1 MTMLSAGDRA
11 PDFDLPD
18 LAGRRHRLEDALQ
31 RGPALAV
38 FWKSGCNTCDL
49 AFSYLQ
55 RLAVAY
61 PEGRWQLLAISQ
73 DGAQA
78 SEEFARQ
85 HGLTFPILIEGEGW
99 PVSQQYDPEATP
111 TFYLIEPDG
120 VISMTSV
127 GFHKQELNEISRRI
141 AERLGEPPQVIAE
154 EDDGNPPFRPG

>member
-1 MTMLSAGDRA
+1 MTMLSAGERA
-11 PDFDLPD
+11 PEFDLPD
-18 LAGRRHRLEDALQ
+18 LAGQQHRLEAALQ
-31 RGPALAV
+31 LGPALAV

-49 AFSYLQ
+49 TFSYLQ
-55 RLAVAY
+55 RLAQAY

-73 DGAQA
+73 EGAQA

-99 PVSQQYDPEATP
+99 PVSQQYDPDATP
-111 TFYLIEPDG
+111 TLYLIEPDG

-141 AERLGEPPQVIAE
+141 AERLGERPQVIAE
-154 EDDGNPPFRPG
+154 DDDGNPPFRPG